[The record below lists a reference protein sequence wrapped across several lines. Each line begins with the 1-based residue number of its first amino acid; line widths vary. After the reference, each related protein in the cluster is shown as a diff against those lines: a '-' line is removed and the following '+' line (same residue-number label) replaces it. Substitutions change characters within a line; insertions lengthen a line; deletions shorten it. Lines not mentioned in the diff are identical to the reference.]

1 MKVMAPVT
9 NRAVFNASLLPD
21 AQPRWEL
28 YSASFGL
35 QALAVTLLVLIP
47 MLMPQKLDIA
57 VRRYLITPVEAP
69 PVVPWKPQ
77 PVQPVKPAPVK
88 HEIVKEVPKP
98 VPTPVVVEVPK
109 PRIYSPV
116 NPAPVARVNK
126 PKNVQAPDMTEV
138 AKAFPDPN
146 PSISM
151 GSSAIPTIKKPREQ
165 VQTGGFG
172 DPNGLPANQRTGHAP
187 NVNVLGAYDMPTG
200 AGSGNGTGGANG
212 AKGVVASTGFGNGVA
227 VGSPGGGAHGTV
239 HQGGFGD
246 ENAVVAAPKVKQTAN
261 TVARSTPIQIIF
273 QPKPVYSDEGRAKK
287 IEGEVL
293 LQVVFAGSGDVKVL
307 RVVQG
312 LGHGLDESA
321 ENAARQIRFKPAQQD
336 GQPVDTTA
344 TIHIVFA
351 LAY

>member
-1 MKVMAPVT
+1 VKVMAPVT

-212 AKGVVASTGFGNGVA
+212 AKGVVASTGFGNGV
-227 VGSPGGGAHGTV
+227 
-239 HQGGFGD
+239 
-246 ENAVVAAPKVKQTAN
+246 VAAPKVKQTAN